1 MVDKGPLLTSAIIFY
16 LSIGAAIFQVLEE
29 PNWKLA
35 RDKYGHEKEK
45 ILRAFP
51 CLTAHDLDKILKVWA
66 ADVSFCCCFFVAVC
80 HSFSHKLSFE
90 LTLIAATAAAAAAAT
105 VVSDASNH
113 GVTITGRKT
122 FNNWNWPNA
131 VIFAATVI
139 TTIGYGNIA
148 PKTSK
153 GRVFCI
159 FYGLFGVPLCLTW
172 ISELGKFFGGR
183 AKHLGQYLTKKGLSL
198 RKAQFACTA
207 IFVLWGVL
215 IHLVL
220 PPFVFMSQEGWTYVE
235 GLYFSFVTLTTIGF
249 GDLVAGVDP
258 NTDYPTLYRYFVE
271 VWIYLGLAWLSLFFN
286 WKVRMVVE
294 AHKALKKR
302 RKRRKLSL
310 DELRHYKEANKAS
323 LQLPPTPN
331 DVNIFS
337 FLSKKQEG
345 YNDLI
350 KQIGTKKDGS
360 GGCSPTG
367 GGVKISKDMS
377 RSKSCN
383 DTTSYNNGHT
393 ILSLDQSPRQKRRYS
408 FSDRVT
414 VAFSKSKS
422 YLLGSDSGLLLTDDL
437 AEGEAEA
444 EQDRMYGN
452 QLDKDGDL
460 EHGGMLGGGGSGSGT
475 NGRRRWESKEYQPL
489 TFQNANITF
498 IDEENLLNTNLEGEE
513 EEEGEEEDD
522 DDAED
527 YEEDEADDAK
537 AKLSVTTCDE
547 NVCESETDSKEE
559 QGSELEGSVFTSDG
573 SEHSRSYEELVEE
586 YAKEDNTDC

>member
-29 PNWKLA
+29 SNWKLA
-35 RDKYGHEKEK
+35 AKHYRLQKEQ
-45 ILRAFP
+45 ILKDYR
-51 CLTAHDLDKILKVWA
+51 CLTKDDLDKILQ
-66 ADVSFCCCFFVAVC
+66 
-80 HSFSHKLSFE
+80 
-90 LTLIAATAAAAAAAT
+90 I
-105 VVSDASNH
+105 VSDAAGQ
-113 GVTITGRKT
+113 GVTITGSKT

-148 PKTSK
+148 PKTLA

-159 FYGLFGVPLCLTW
+159 VYGLFGVPLCFTW

-183 AKHLGQYLTKKGLSL
+183 AKHFGHYLTKRGFSL
-198 RKAQFACTA
+198 RKAQFTCTA
-207 IFVLWGVL
+207 IFLLWGLL

-220 PPFVFMSQEGWTYVE
+220 PPFVFMSQEGWTYIE

-249 GDLVAGVDP
+249 GDLVAGVEP
-258 NTDYPTLYRYFVE
+258 TKDYPTLYRYFVE

-302 RKRRKLSL
+302 RKLRKLSL
-310 DELRHYKEANKAS
+310 DELRHYKESHKAA
-323 LQLPPTPN
+323 LRLPPTPN

-350 KQIGTKKDGS
+350 KQIGTKSDQRLNASKGNAINK
-360 GGCSPTG
+360 T
-367 GGVKISKDMS
+367 KDMA

-383 DTTSYNNGHT
+383 DTPVFNGHT
-393 ILSLDQSPRQKRRYS
+393 ILSLDRSPRQKRRYS

-414 VAFSKSKS
+414 VAFSKSKN
-422 YLLGSDSGLLLTDDL
+422 YLLGSDNGLVLT
-437 AEGEAEA
+437 EAHGDRDVELD
-444 EQDRMYGN
+444 QDQMYEN
-452 QLDKDGDL
+452 QLDKDVDQESGCRGDC
-460 EHGGMLGGGGSGSGT
+460 GRT
-475 NGRRRWESKEYQPL
+475 GRRTWDSKEYHSL

-498 IDEENLLNTNLEGEE
+498 IDEENFLGNNLEEE
-513 EEEGEEEDD
+513 EEEDD
-522 DDAED
+522 DD
-527 YEEDEADDAK
+527 DDDSK
-537 AKLSVTTCDE
+537 AKLSITTCDE
-547 NVCESETDSKEE
+547 NIETVSKEE
-559 QGSELEGSVFTSDG
+559 QSSESDGSVFTSDV
-573 SEHSRSYEELVEE
+573 SEHSHSYETLVEE
-586 YAKEDNTDC
+586 YAKEDNTEP

>member
-35 RDKYGHEKEK
+35 AKKYSTQKDK
-45 ILRAFP
+45 ILEDYP
-51 CLTAHDLDKILKVWA
+51 CLTKDDLDRILEA
-66 ADVSFCCCFFVAVC
+66 
-80 HSFSHKLSFE
+80 
-90 LTLIAATAAAAAAAT
+90 
-105 VVSDASNH
+105 VSDAA
-113 GVTITGRKT
+113 GQGITITGSKT

-148 PKTSK
+148 PKTSA

-183 AKHLGQYLTKKGLSL
+183 AKHMGQYLTKKGFSL
-198 RKAQFACTA
+198 RKAQFTCTA
-207 IFVLWGVL
+207 IFLLWGVL
-215 IHLVL
+215 VHLVL
-220 PPFVFMSQEGWTYVE
+220 PPLVFMSQEGWTYIE

-294 AHKALKKR
+294 VHKALKKR
-302 RKRRKLSL
+302 RKLRKLSL
-310 DELRHYKEANKAS
+310 DELRHYKETHKAS
-323 LQLPPTPN
+323 LRLPPTPN

-350 KQIGTKKDGS
+350 KQIGTKKDL
-360 GGCSPTG
+360 
-367 GGVKISKDMS
+367 
-377 RSKSCN
+377 RSNNSNAIVINKPKEMGRSSSCN
-383 DTTSYNNGHT
+383 DAPIFNGHT
-393 ILSLDQSPRQKRRYS
+393 ILSLERSPRQKRRYS

-414 VAFSKSKS
+414 VAFSKSKN
-422 YLLGSDSGLLLTDDL
+422 YLLGADNGLLLTEDHGD
-437 AEGEAEA
+437 GELEA
-444 EQDRMYGN
+444 DQDRMYEN
-452 QLDKDGDL
+452 QLDKDVDT
-460 EHGGMLGGGGSGSGT
+460 ENGGEFGGVGGCRTG
-475 NGRRRWESKEYQPL
+475 GRRAWDSKDYHSL

-498 IDEENLLNTNLEGEE
+498 IDEENFLSNNL
-513 EEEGEEEDD
+513 EDD
-522 DDAED
+522 DDD
-527 YEEDEADDAK
+527 SK
-537 AKLSVTTCDE
+537 AKLSIATCDE
-547 NVCESETDSKEE
+547 NIEMNSKEE
-559 QGSELEGSVFTSDG
+559 QGSESEGSVFTSDG
-573 SEHSRSYEELVEE
+573 SEHGHSYEKLVEE
-586 YAKEDNTDC
+586 YAKEDNTEC

>member
-35 RDKYGHEKEK
+35 AKQYRAQKDK
-45 ILRAFP
+45 ILEDYP
-51 CLTAHDLDKILKVWA
+51 CLTQDDLDRIL
-66 ADVSFCCCFFVAVC
+66 
-80 HSFSHKLSFE
+80 E
-90 LTLIAATAAAAAAAT
+90 
-105 VVSDASNH
+105 VVSDAAGQ
-113 GVTITGRKT
+113 GVTITGSKT

-148 PKTSK
+148 PKTSA

-183 AKHLGQYLTKKGLSL
+183 AKHLGQYLTKKGFSL
-198 RKAQFACTA
+198 RKAQFTCTA
-207 IFVLWGVL
+207 IFLLWGVL
-215 IHLVL
+215 VHLVL
-220 PPFVFMSQEGWTYVE
+220 PPFVFMSQEGWTYIE

-249 GDLVAGVDP
+249 GDLVAGVEP
-258 NTDYPTLYRYFVE
+258 NKEYPTLYRYFVE

-286 WKVRMVVE
+286 WKVRMVIE

-302 RKRRKLSL
+302 RKLRKLSL
-310 DELRHYKEANKAS
+310 DELRHYKESHKAA
-323 LQLPPTPN
+323 LRLPPTPN

-350 KQIGTKKDGS
+350 KQIGTKKDD
-360 GGCSPTG
+360 TG
-367 GGVKISKDMS
+367 NGDSANPISRPKDIG

-383 DTTSYNNGHT
+383 DTPMFNGHT
-393 ILSLDQSPRQKRRYS
+393 ILSLDRSPRQKRRYS

-414 VAFSKSKS
+414 VAFSKSKN
-422 YLLGSDSGLLLTDDL
+422 YLLGSDNGLLLTEDHV
-437 AEGEAEA
+437 EGELELD
-444 EQDRMYGN
+444 QDQMYEN
-452 QLDKDGDL
+452 QLDKDVNLENEGVGDC
-460 EHGGMLGGGGSGSGT
+460 GAG
-475 NGRRRWESKEYQPL
+475 GRRTWDSKEYHPL

-498 IDEENLLNTNLEGEE
+498 IDEENFLSNNLEE
-513 EEEGEEEDD
+513 EEEDD
-522 DDAED
+522 DD
-527 YEEDEADDAK
+527 DDSK
-537 AKLSVTTCDE
+537 AKLSITTCDE
-547 NVCESETDSKEE
+547 NIETNSKDEQNSEC
-559 QGSELEGSVFTSDG
+559 EGSVFTSDC
-573 SEHSRSYEELVEE
+573 SEYGHSYEKLVEE
-586 YAKEDNTDC
+586 YAKEENTES

>member
-29 PNWKLA
+29 PNWKRA
-35 RDKYGHEKEK
+35 AKEYSDRKDK
-45 ILRAFP
+45 ILEEYP
-51 CLTAHDLDKILKVWA
+51 CLTKDDLEEILK
-66 ADVSFCCCFFVAVC
+66 
-80 HSFSHKLSFE
+80 
-90 LTLIAATAAAAAAAT
+90 
-105 VVSDASNH
+105 VVSDAAGQ
-113 GVTITGRKT
+113 GVTITGSKT

-148 PKTSK
+148 PKTSA

-183 AKHLGQYLTKKGLSL
+183 AKHLGQYLTKKGVSL
-198 RKAQFACTA
+198 RKAQFTCTA
-207 IFVLWGVL
+207 IFLLWGVL
-215 IHLVL
+215 VHLVL
-220 PPFVFMSQEGWTYVE
+220 PPLVFMSQEGWTYIE

-258 NTDYPTLYRYFVE
+258 NVDYPTLYRYFVE

-286 WKVRMVVE
+286 WKVRMVIE

-310 DELRHYKEANKAS
+310 DELRHYKENHKAA
-323 LQLPPTPN
+323 LRLPPTPN

-350 KQIGTKKDGS
+350 KQIGSKRERGS
-360 GGCSPTG
+360 NGITT
-367 GGVKISKDMS
+367 ISKPKEMS

-383 DTTSYNNGHT
+383 DAPMSNGHT
-393 ILSLDQSPRQKRRYS
+393 ILSLDRSPRQKRRYS

-414 VAFSKSKS
+414 VAFSKSKN
-422 YLLGSDSGLLLTDDL
+422 YLLGSDNGLLLTEDHIDGEL
-437 AEGEAEA
+437 EGDPEK
-444 EQDRMYGN
+444 MYEN
-452 QLDKDGDL
+452 QLDKEVDI
-460 EHGGMLGGGGSGSGT
+460 ENGGGTGGVGGCGAG
-475 NGRRRWESKEYQPL
+475 GRRTWDSKDYQPL

-498 IDEENLLNTNLEGEE
+498 IDEENLLSNNL
-513 EEEGEEEDD
+513 EEDD
-522 DDAED
+522 EDDD
-527 YEEDEADDAK
+527 DDAK
-537 AKLSVTTCDE
+537 AKLSITTCDE
-547 NVCESETDSKEE
+547 NVELETDSKED
-559 QGSELEGSVFTSDG
+559 QGSESEGSVFTSDG
-573 SEHSRSYEELVEE
+573 SEQGQSYEKLVEE
-586 YAKEDNTDC
+586 YAKEDNTDS

>member
-29 PNWKLA
+29 PNWKKAA
-35 RDKYGHEKEK
+35 RQYSAEKDK
-45 ILRAFP
+45 ILEDYP
-51 CLTAHDLDKILKVWA
+51 CLTKEDLDRIL
-66 ADVSFCCCFFVAVC
+66 
-80 HSFSHKLSFE
+80 E
-90 LTLIAATAAAAAAAT
+90 
-105 VVSDASNH
+105 VVSDAAGQ
-113 GVTITGRKT
+113 GVTITGSKT

-148 PKTSK
+148 PKTSA

-183 AKHLGQYLTKKGLSL
+183 AKHLGQFLTKKGFSL
-198 RKAQFACTA
+198 RKAQFTCTA
-207 IFVLWGVL
+207 IFLLWGVL

-220 PPFVFMSQEGWTYVE
+220 PPFVFMSQEGWTYIE

-249 GDLVAGVDP
+249 GDLVAGVEP
-258 NTDYPTLYRYFVE
+258 TKEYPTLYRYFVE

-286 WKVRMVVE
+286 WKVRMVIE

-302 RKRRKLSL
+302 RKLRKLSL
-310 DELRHYKEANKAS
+310 DELRHYKESNKAAPR
-323 LQLPPTPN
+323 LPPTPN

-350 KQIGTKKDGS
+350 KQIGSRKDGRS
-360 GGCSPTG
+360 GVNGINTIN
-367 GGVKISKDMS
+367 KSKEIG

-383 DTTSYNNGHT
+383 DAPMFNNHT
-393 ILSLDQSPRQKRRYS
+393 ILNLDRSPRQKRRYS

-414 VAFSKSKS
+414 VALSKSKN
-422 YLLGSDSGLLLTDDL
+422 YLLGSDNGLLLTEDHVEGDL
-437 AEGEAEA
+437 ELD
-444 EQDRMYGN
+444 QDQMYEN
-452 QLDKDGDL
+452 QLDKDVDLENGGVGDL
-460 EHGGMLGGGGSGSGT
+460 GAG
-475 NGRRRWESKEYQPL
+475 GRRTWDSKDYHPL

-498 IDEENLLNTNLEGEE
+498 IDEENFLSNNLE
-513 EEEGEEEDD
+513 EEEGDEDD
-522 DDAED
+522 DD
-527 YEEDEADDAK
+527 DDDDSK
-537 AKLSVTTCDE
+537 AKLSITTCDE
-547 NVCESETDSKEE
+547 NIETNSKEE
-559 QGSELEGSVFTSDG
+559 QGSESEGSVFTSDC
-573 SEHSRSYEELVEE
+573 SEHSHSYEKLVEE
-586 YAKEDNTDC
+586 YAKEENTDS

>member
-1 MVDKGPLLTSAIIFY
+1 MVDKGPLLTSAVIFY

-35 RDKYGHEKEK
+35 AKQYKLQKEK
-45 ILRAFP
+45 ILKDYP
-51 CLTAHDLDKILKVWA
+51 CLTKDDLDKILQIVSNA
-66 ADVSFCCCFFVAVC
+66 AGQ
-80 HSFSHKLSFE
+80 
-90 LTLIAATAAAAAAAT
+90 
-105 VVSDASNH
+105 
-113 GVTITGRKT
+113 GVTITGDKT

-148 PKTSK
+148 PKTST

-183 AKHLGQYLTKKGLSL
+183 AKHFGQYLTKKGFSL
-198 RKAQFACTA
+198 RKAQFTCTA
-207 IFVLWGVL
+207 IFLLWGVL

-220 PPFVFMSQEGWTYVE
+220 PPFVFMSQEGWTYIE

-249 GDLVAGVDP
+249 GDLVAGVEP
-258 NTDYPTLYRYFVE
+258 NKDYPTLYRYFVE

-286 WKVRMVVE
+286 WKVRMVIE

-302 RKRRKLSL
+302 RKLRKLSL
-310 DELRHYKEANKAS
+310 DELRQYKESHKAALHLS
-323 LQLPPTPN
+323 QTPK

-350 KQIGTKKDGS
+350 KQIGTKSDERDNGSAGNAVSSAKD
-360 GGCSPTG
+360 
-367 GGVKISKDMS
+367 KS

-383 DTTSYNNGHT
+383 DTPMFNGHT
-393 ILSLDQSPRQKRRYS
+393 ILSLERSPRHKRRYS

-414 VAFSKSKS
+414 VAFSKSKN
-422 YLLGSDSGLLLTDDL
+422 YLLGSDNGLLLTEDHVDRD
-437 AEGEAEA
+437 AELDQNQIYE
-444 EQDRMYGN
+444 N
-452 QLDKDGDL
+452 QLDKDVDL
-460 EHGGMLGGGGSGSGT
+460 ENPGLGACGIS
-475 NGRRRWESKEYQPL
+475 GRRAWDSKDYHHL

-498 IDEENLLNTNLEGEE
+498 IDEENFLSNNLEED
-513 EEEGEEEDD
+513 EDD
-522 DDAED
+522 DS
-527 YEEDEADDAK
+527 K

-547 NVCESETDSKEE
+547 NIEPNTKEE
-559 QGSELEGSVFTSDG
+559 ESSVSDGSVFSSDV
-573 SEHSRSYEELVEE
+573 SEHSNSYEKLVEE
-586 YAKEDNTDC
+586 YAKEDNTEP